1 VAANH
6 LVGLA
11 AVADQLGVTERY
23 VRRLV
28 AERRIPYLKFG
39 RLLRFDPAEVDQ
51 WLERARVE
59 VLVPA
64 PAPRRGRS

>member
-1 VAANH
+1 MAANH

-11 AVADQLGVTERY
+11 AIADQLGVTETY

-64 PAPRRGRS
+64 PTPRRGR